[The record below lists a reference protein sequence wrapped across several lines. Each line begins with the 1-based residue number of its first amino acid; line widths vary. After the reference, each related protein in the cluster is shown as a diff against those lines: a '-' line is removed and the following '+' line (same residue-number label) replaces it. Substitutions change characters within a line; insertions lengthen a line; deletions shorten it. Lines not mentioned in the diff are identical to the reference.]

1 MKIPQWTRKGK
12 CLQGKE
18 EKSILVT
25 KILIILLDGIQ
36 IIAFNLHCEG
46 YDINRIITDL

>member
-36 IIAFNLHCEG
+36 IIAFNLHWEG
-46 YDINRIITDL
+46 YDINRIITDW